1 MTSRASAMESEAY
14 RRLADDFPAPVAVLA
29 TRVGRWDL
37 VTTIDSFLDVSYDPP
52 TMLVSLYGDSRAA
65 EALAERGTCA
75 LSVLAANQQHLAER
89 YGEPGLP
96 LQGMLEGVEHARDA
110 AGNALLTGAI
120 THFSLRLDAVHEAAT
135 HHLAV
140 CRVSAASSGSGT
152 SPLVRF
158 AKQYSGLAR

>member
-1 MTSRASAMESEAY
+1 MDAEAY
-14 RRLADDFPAPVAVLA
+14 RRLADDFPAPVAILA

-37 VTTIDSFLDVSYDPP
+37 LTTIDSFLDVSYDPP
-52 TMLVSLYGDSRAA
+52 TMLVSLYGASRAA

-75 LSVLAANQQHLAER
+75 LSVLALEQRHLAER

-96 LQGMLEGVEHARDA
+96 LQGMLEGVGHTRDG

-120 THFSLRLDAVHEAAT
+120 THFSLHLDAVHEAAT

-140 CRVSAASSGSGT
+140 CRVSAAASGSGA

-158 AKQYSGLAR
+158 AKRYTGLAH